1 MMKSRIQS
9 SAVAAM
15 AAMIVAVAVV
25 LSSTTSQSQVVA
37 FSPSPLSAKSVRIEH
52 KHQPYRPFTVT
63 DSNVLTTAT
72 ALNLKIDPSE
82 LKSKKGVNPGAAKG
96 AAYAGS
102 IVIAVLLPVVFLAW
116 SALQH

>member
-1 MMKSRIQS
+1 
-9 SAVAAM
+9 M

-25 LSSTTSQSQVVA
+25 LSSTTSQVVA
-37 FSPSPLSAKSVRIEH
+37 FSPSPLSTNSVRIQ
-52 KHQPYRPFTVT
+52 HQQQQQYRQLPVS
-63 DSNVLTTAT
+63 DSNVLSTT

-82 LKSKKGVNPGAAKG
+82 LKSTKGVNPGAAKG

-102 IVIAVLLPVVFLAW
+102 IVIAVLLPVAFLAW

>member
-1 MMKSRIQS
+1 
-9 SAVAAM
+9 M

-25 LSSTTSQSQVVA
+25 LGSTTSQVVA
-37 FSPSPLSAKSVRIEH
+37 FSPSPLSTNSVRVQ
-52 KHQPYRPFTVT
+52 HQQQQYRQLPVS
-63 DSNVLTTAT
+63 DSNVLSTT

-82 LKSKKGVNPGAAKG
+82 LKSTKGVNPGAAKG

-102 IVIAVLLPVVFLAW
+102 IVVAVLLPVAFLAW